1 MLKVALKVSLAA
13 ALGSFIVGCAPGS
26 GGGAFVH
33 NKSYRGPAVENFSK
47 TPLPV
52 NIPGRIV
59 TESMDINTRN
69 RLRET
74 TFVADNTRSSQVT
87 HKNPNCNGSI
97 KYEGNDGENYYFIE
111 TLEPSYTN
119 TCPPK
124 SMVVIAI
131 DPTIKNKNQFFY
143 GRYTLAGKMVE
154 KGFAYRK

>member
-1 MLKVALKVSLAA
+1 MLKVALKVSLAV
-13 ALGSFIVGCAPGS
+13 ALGSFIVGCASGN
-26 GGGAFVH
+26 GGGQFVY
-33 NKSYRGPAVENFSK
+33 NKTYRGPAVENFSK

-59 TESMDINTRN
+59 TESMDVNTRN

-87 HKNPNCNGSI
+87 HKNPSCSGSI
-97 KYEGNDGENYYFIE
+97 KYEGNDGKNYYFIE
-111 TLEPSYTN
+111 TLNPSHTSA
-119 TCPPK
+119 CPPK

-131 DPTIKNKNQFFY
+131 DPTIKDKNQFFY
-143 GRYTLAGKMVE
+143 GRYTLEGNMVE